1 MPGELGHLIASL
13 RRAAATLVAIA
24 QTRLELLS
32 TEVEEER
39 ARLAGIL
46 LQGYVTLGCLSVGI
60 LLLTLLFVLLLW
72 DRNRIVAVA
81 IPAFVFCAAGLRSL
95 LRLRALL
102 REKPRVFTA
111 SIDELAKDRA
121 ALS

>member
-1 MPGELGHLIASL
+1 MSELGTLLDSL
-13 RRAAATLVAIA
+13 RRAGSTLLAIG

-39 ARLAGIL
+39 ARIGALLLHAYVTIGCLSIGIL
-46 LQGYVTLGCLSVGI
+46 LAALA
-60 LLLTLLFVLLLW
+60 FVIAW
-72 DRNRIVAVA
+72 WQRDPIIAVAV
-81 IPAFVFCAAGLRSL
+81 PAFVFCAGGIWSM

-102 REKPRVFTA
+102 REKPRVFAA

>member
-1 MPGELGHLIASL
+1 MTGELGGLIASL
-13 RRAAATLVAIA
+13 RRVGSTLAAIA
-24 QTRLELLS
+24 QTRLELIS

-39 ARLAGIL
+39 TRIGL
-46 LQGYVTLGCLSVGI
+46 LLVHGDVTLGCLSIGI
-60 LLLTLLFVLLLW
+60 LLATLAFVLAW
-72 DRNRIVAVA
+72 WERNPVIAVA
-81 IPAFVFCAAGLRSL
+81 IPAAVFCAAGVWSL

-102 REKPRVFTA
+102 RRKPRAFAA

>member
-1 MPGELGHLIASL
+1 MTGEINGLIASL
-13 RRAAATLVAIA
+13 RRAGSTLVAIA

-39 ARLAGIL
+39 ARLGSIL
-46 LQGYVTLGCLSVGI
+46 LQGYVTIGCLSVGV
-60 LLLTLLFVLLLW
+60 LLATLAFVLAYW
-72 DRNRIVAVA
+72 DQNPVVAVA
-81 IPAFVFCAAGLRSL
+81 VPALIFCAAGVWSL

-102 REKPRVFTA
+102 RQKPRLFAA

>member
-1 MPGELGHLIASL
+1 MAGELSVLIASL
-13 RRAAATLVAIA
+13 RRAGSTLVAIA

-39 ARLAGIL
+39 TRLGGIL
-46 LQGYVTLGCLSVGI
+46 LQGYLTVACLSVGI
-60 LLLTLLFVLLLW
+60 LLATLVFVLLWW
-72 DRNRIVAVA
+72 DRNPVVAVA
-81 IPAFVFCAAGLRSL
+81 IPAFLFCTAGIWSL

-102 REKPRVFTA
+102 RGKPRIFAA